1 MRPSVKLL
9 RWVTEMITVDED
21 TLRAMLEQAYALGFA
36 VSGEGWNAEY
46 PFADKCNDYED
57 DEDWCD
63 SRDRNIAALLAEI
76 TQQGEQA

>member
-1 MRPSVKLL
+1 
-9 RWVTEMITVDED
+9 MITIDQD
-21 TLRAMLEQAYALGFA
+21 TLKVMLESAYALGFA

-63 SRDRNIAALLAEI
+63 SRDRHLNALIAEI
-76 TQQGEQA
+76 MEQGGQP